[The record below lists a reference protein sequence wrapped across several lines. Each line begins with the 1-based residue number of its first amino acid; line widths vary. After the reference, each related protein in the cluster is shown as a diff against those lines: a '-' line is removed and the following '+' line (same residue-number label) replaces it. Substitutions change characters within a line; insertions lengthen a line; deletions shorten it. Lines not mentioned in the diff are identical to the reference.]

1 MSIKRRDM
9 VKLTAGTA
17 LAASAAAVPFATG
30 AVGAEDAPQTAD
42 RAAGQAAAGDD
53 DYTETYQGRT
63 IRVASAAAGG
73 GVFIDGRP
81 LHLMKFAE
89 DAYLSSLCHY
99 EMAPT
104 PLVAARRAVEELRG
118 AQLLPTVHG
127 AHVMDA
133 TTPA

>member
-9 VKLTAGTA
+9 VKLTAGAA

-30 AVGAEDAPQTAD
+30 AIGADEDPAQAGG
-42 RAAGQAAAGDD
+42 AAGGE
-53 DYTETYQGRT
+53 YTETYQGRT

-73 GVFIDGRP
+73 GVYIDGRP
-81 LHLMKFAE
+81 LHLMKFAD

-118 AQLLPTVHG
+118 AHLLPNVHG

>member
-9 VKLTAGTA
+9 VKLTAGAA
-17 LAASAAAVPFATG
+17 LVASAAAVPFVTG
-30 AVGAEDAPQTAD
+30 AAGADEAPA
-42 RAAGQAAAGDD
+42 QAAAGADGGE
-53 DYTETYQGRT
+53 YTETYQGRT

-73 GVFIDGRP
+73 GVFIDDRP
-81 LHLMKFAE
+81 LHLMKFAD

-118 AQLLPTVHG
+118 AHLLPTVHG

>member
-9 VKLTAGTA
+9 VKLTAGAA

-30 AVGAEDAPQTAD
+30 AVGADQAPAQ
-42 RAAGQAAAGDD
+42 AAGTPGG

-73 GVFIDGRP
+73 GVYIDGRP
-81 LHLMKFAE
+81 LHLMKFAD

-118 AQLLPTVHG
+118 AHLLPNVHG

>member
-9 VKLTAGTA
+9 VKLTAGAA

-30 AVGAEDAPQTAD
+30 AVGAEDAD
-42 RAAGQAAAGDD
+42 AAAAPVADGD
-53 DYTETYQGRT
+53 YAETYQGRT

-118 AQLLPTVHG
+118 AQLLPNVHG

-133 TTPA
+133 TTTA

>member
-9 VKLTAGTA
+9 VKLTAGAA

-30 AVGAEDAPQTAD
+30 AVGADDTTP
-42 RAAGQAAAGDD
+42 AAAGGDH
-53 DYTETYQGRT
+53 TETYQGRT

-81 LHLMKFAE
+81 LHLMKFAD

-99 EMAPT
+99 EMAPS
-104 PLVAARRAVEELRG
+104 PLHAARRAVEELRG
-118 AQLLPTVHG
+118 AQLLPTAHG

>member
-9 VKLTAGTA
+9 VKLTAGAA

-30 AVGAEDAPQTAD
+30 AVGAEDA
-42 RAAGQAAAGDD
+42 AAGAAPAADG

-118 AQLLPTVHG
+118 AQLLPNVHG

-133 TTPA
+133 TTTA

>member
-30 AVGAEDAPQTAD
+30 AVGAEDDTPAPATAQ
-42 RAAGQAAAGDD
+42 GGSGEG

-118 AQLLPTVHG
+118 AQLLPNVHG

>member
-9 VKLTAGTA
+9 VKLTAGAA

-30 AVGAEDAPQTAD
+30 AAGADEAPAQ
-42 RAAGQAAAGDD
+42 AAGSANGE
-53 DYTETYQGRT
+53 YTETYQGRT
-63 IRVASAAAGG
+63 IRVAADG
-73 GVFIDGRP
+73 GVHIDGRP
-81 LHLMKFAE
+81 LHLMKFAD

-99 EMAPT
+99 AMAPT